1 MKDADI
7 HMDSILADIRSRGC
21 VLMLDFDGV
30 LSPIVEKPS
39 EARISPVARRSLI
52 ECAKKMPVAVITG
65 RPLLDIE
72 VRIGLT
78 EIIYAGSHG
87 VEWKMDG
94 QIHRHGISQN
104 SLSAFEMARRPLLQH
119 AEIFPEL
126 FVEDNNLSLTFGY
139 RLLSATQAVQ
149 FRIGATEIAEKFVSA
164 GGIRL
169 IDNLFTFEITPMTD
183 WTKGSCA
190 RHIYYATRKGNA
202 LPIYIGDSLSD
213 EDVFRVFAKSGITI
227 RVGESHTSLAQ
238 YYFKSRTRVDRFL
251 HNISSE
257 TNPEVAETVQSSPA

>member
-1 MKDADI
+1 
-7 HMDSILADIRSRGC
+7 MDSILADIRSRGC

-30 LSPIVEKPS
+30 LAPIVEKPS
-39 EARISPVARRSLI
+39 KAQISPYARRSLI
-52 ECAKKMPVAVITG
+52 ACAKRMPVAVITG

-78 EIIYAGSHG
+78 AIIYAGSHG
-87 VEWKMDG
+87 VEWKMDD

-104 SLSAFEMARRPLLQH
+104 SLSAFEMVRRPLLH
-119 AEIFPEL
+119 YAKLFPEL

-139 RLLSATQAVQ
+139 RLLSATQAGK

-169 IDNLFTFEITPMTD
+169 IDNLFTFEITPMSE

-190 RHIYYATRKGNA
+190 RHIYYATREGNA
-202 LPIYIGDSLSD
+202 LPVYIGDSLSD
-213 EDVFRVFAKSGITI
+213 EDVFRVFANSGVTF
-227 RVGESHTSLAQ
+227 RVGESNTSLAQ
-238 YYFKSRTRVDRFL
+238 YYFKSRSQVDQFL
-251 HNISSE
+251 HNISTE
-257 TNPEVAETVQSSPA
+257 TNPELAETVHPSPG

>member
-7 HMDSILADIRSRGC
+7 HMDSILADIRNRGC

-30 LSPIVEKPS
+30 LSPIVEIPS
-39 EARISPVARRSLI
+39 EARISPDARRSLI
-52 ECAKKMPVAVITG
+52 ACAKKMPVAVITG

-94 QIHRHGISQN
+94 QTHRHGFSQN
-104 SLSAFEMARRPLLQH
+104 SLSVFEMARSPLLH
-119 AEIFPEL
+119 YAKLFPEL
-126 FVEDNNLSLTFGY
+126 FIEDNNYGLTFGY
-139 RLLSATQAVQ
+139 RLLSATQAAQ

-169 IDNLFTFEITPMTD
+169 IDNLFTFEITPMSE

-202 LPIYIGDSLSD
+202 LPVYIGDSLSD
-213 EDVFRVFAKSGITI
+213 EDVFRVFAKSGVTF
-227 RVGESHTSLAQ
+227 RVGQSNTSLAQ
-238 YYFKSRTRVDRFL
+238 YYFKSRSQVDRFL
-251 HNISSE
+251 HNISIE
-257 TNPEVAETVQSSPA
+257 TNQEMYKDI